1 MRAAAPHGV
10 VMAKISSPC
19 IKVCL
24 IDHESGICG
33 GCGRTLD
40 EIGRWSLMS
49 EAERRAIM
57 TLLARRLA
65 PDGAEPDEDPNQA

>member
-1 MRAAAPHGV
+1 
-10 VMAKISSPC
+10 MAKISSPC

-24 IDHESGICG
+24 IDHESGICA

-40 EIGRWSLMS
+40 EIGRWSLMG

-57 TLLARRLA
+57 RLLARRLD
-65 PDGAEPDEDPNQA
+65 PNGAEPDRDLQQA

>member
-1 MRAAAPHGV
+1 
-10 VMAKISSPC
+10 MAKISSPC

-24 IDHESGICG
+24 IDHGSGICG

-49 EAERRAIM
+49 EAERRRTM
-57 TLLARRLA
+57 KLLARRL
-65 PDGAEPDEDPNQA
+65 DPNGAQPDQDLQQA

>member
-1 MRAAAPHGV
+1 MTVPSSPAV
-10 VMAKISSPC
+10 SSPC
-19 IKVCL
+19 IKLCIVDDDGLCA
-24 IDHESGICG
+24 

-57 TLLARRLA
+57 GVLPTRLGQEGARTHRGPEGTRA
-65 PDGAEPDEDPNQA
+65 